1 MHRLHNHAVSI
12 KTRRQSRLRTILE
25 QRHPRSQDEL
35 ASMLRHDGIEATQ
48 ATLSRDLRE
57 LGVLKGPDGYALPG
71 PSVGREAVRRELHEA
86 ASAYLLSVQ
95 PAGNLVVLRTGPGQ
109 ASALALELDRAGL
122 EGVAWTV
129 AGDDTIFLAAKS
141 PRPAF
146 RLTKVL
152 SELAERP

>member
-1 MHRLHNHAVSI
+1 MHSVHNHAVSI
-12 KTRRQSRLRTILE
+12 KTRRQSRLRTILQ

-57 LGVLKGPDGYALPG
+57 LGVLKGPAGYTLPG
-71 PSVGREAVRRELHEA
+71 ATTGREGVRRELHEA
-86 ASAYLLSVQ
+86 AAAFLLSVQ
-95 PAGNLVVLRTGPGQ
+95 PAGNLVVLRTGAGQ

-122 EGVAWTV
+122 EGIAGTV
-129 AGDDTIFLAAKS
+129 AGDDTIFIAATTS
-141 PRPAF
+141 RQAI